1 MMDTSTPLGE
11 RIAFHRRRRGL
22 SQVKLAGLVARSESW
37 LSQIERGVRSIDRI
51 SVLNQVAVAL
61 NVPVTELAPGSF
73 APRSA
78 DEPEATVALRS
89 ALTRYDWVGALLGDS
104 AEVSHP
110 VDTLRLRSDVDA
122 AWELMHASSFTQLGH
137 LMPALILR
145 AEAAVGRARGDG
157 HKTALGLLAEA
168 YQIAA
173 ATLSKLDETD
183 LAWLAGDRAVSASV
197 RAEDPLLAT
206 ASVLRI
212 AHAFLAGGRHEEA
225 LHLAATTAKALTAV
239 LDDAAGRISLYG
251 GLSLAAAVA
260 ATRMGDGY
268 AALNHLEE
276 AEGAADR
283 LGDDRND
290 FHTEFG
296 PTNVALHAVAVAV
309 ELGDAG
315 QALRRASAIDAS
327 GLSAV
332 RRARF
337 LIDIARANGQRRK
350 VTEAVR
356 ALEEAEGLTPEQVR
370 ANTRVRELV
379 RDLLRIGGPNVDP
392 RLGALARRLGV
403 LP

>member
-1 MMDTSTPLGE
+1 MDTSTPLGE

-51 SVLNQVAVAL
+51 SVLHQVAVAL
-61 NVPVTELAPGSF
+61 NVPVTELAPDSF

-78 DEPEATVALRS
+78 DEPGATVALRS
-89 ALTRYDWVGALLGDS
+89 ALTRYDALGTLLDDS
-104 AEVSHP
+104 TEVSDP

-122 AWELMHASSFTQLGH
+122 AWELMHASSYTQLGR
-137 LMPALILR
+137 LLPALILQ
-145 AEAAVGRARGDG
+145 AEAAVSRARGEG
-157 HKTALGLLAEA
+157 YKIALSLLAEA

-183 LAWLAGDRAVSASV
+183 LAWLAGDRALSASM
-197 RAEDPLLAT
+197 RAEDPLLAA

-225 LHLAATTAKALTAV
+225 LHLAATTAKALTAL
-239 LDDAAGRISLYG
+239 LDDPADHPISLYG

-268 AALNHLEE
+268 AALNYLKE
-276 AEGAADR
+276 AERAADR

-327 GLSAV
+327 GLSAE

-337 LIDIARANGQRRK
+337 LIDIARANGQRRDI
-350 VTEAVR
+350 TGAVR
-356 ALEEAEGLTPEQVR
+356 ALEEAECLTPEQVR

-379 RDLLRIGGPNVDP
+379 RDLLRIGGPKVEP